1 MKRISLK
8 IYNISIMKILNK
20 INDIIQYATNMYVV
34 KIIVYYIIET
44 RLNPSFVNYKHIA
57 NVYHIKKIYIYMYIY
72 YIALFTCFY
81 ENSKINYNIY

>member
-1 MKRISLK
+1 MNRISLK

-20 INDIIQYATNMYVV
+20 INDIMQYATNMYVV

-57 NVYHIKKIYIYMYIY
+57 NVYHIKKIYMYIY
-72 YIALFTCFY
+72 TILLFLLVFM
-81 ENSKINYNIY
+81 KILK